1 MQVKVSKDSVII
13 TDSDLIEQLEELEKA
28 KSVDDKT
35 FIFQINEQSPF
46 ILDVSA
52 LSKN

>member
-1 MQVKVSKDSVII
+1 MQVIVTKDNVKI
-13 TDSDLIEQLEELEKA
+13 TDTDLIEQLEELEKA

-35 FIFQINEQSPF
+35 FISQINEQLPF